1 MKDNLLTIQLSNV
14 QLDVQLVHMETTT
27 RGHVSRYVPY
37 NTPPLPIVPLIF
49 VFPFVLL
56 TTMLII
62 IHDHALL
69 PSNVAALPLEILLLR
84 LVCQLRAVLMDF
96 MLKFLQDYV

>member
-1 MKDNLLTIQLSNV
+1 MKDNLLIIQLSNV
-14 QLDVQLVHMETTT
+14 QLDAQLVHMETTT
-27 RGHVSRYVPY
+27 RGLVSRFVPY
-37 NTPPLPIVPLIF
+37 NTPPLQIVPLIF